1 MLRPLSGRYPP
12 AHGGLH
18 DFYTP
23 LLQGSLQRTGRHRS
37 AWAGIL
43 SLLVFMLF
51 AVPLGGQQDLIVGI
65 QVHGNRRIPAETVRA
80 RIFTKVGDVYDTA
93 ALERDFNA
101 LWNTGYFED
110 IRFER
115 EESAKGWILHIYVKE
130 RPTIREIN
138 YTGLNAVSTSDVLDR
153 FKEKKVGLS
162 VESQYDPTKIK
173 KAEVVLKDLLA
184 EHGRQFAT
192 IKTEKRD
199 IPPAAVGI
207 TFVVKEGPKVKV
219 GKIRFR
225 GNKHI
230 NDRTLRAA
238 MKNLKPIGIP
248 HSIFLENLFAK
259 TYDATKL
266 EEDTERVRAEFQNRG
281 YFKVLVDDPKTEIH
295 DTGHTGYHV
304 PFVQAGLGKSVDI
317 TMPIEEGARYRLG
330 TITFKNNKAIQN
342 VNALRNLFPMK
353 DGDIFSREKIAKGL
367 ENLRK
372 AYGEAGYI
380 NFTSVPDTKFDD
392 EKKTVDLVID
402 VDEGK
407 QFYVRRIEFQGNTT
421 TRDKVIRREIAL
433 EEGQVYNSRFWE
445 LSLLRLNQ
453 LGYFEQLKPD
463 DPNTTERH
471 LDEKNGTVDLTLKV
485 KEKGKNSIGLQGG
498 VSGLAGAFVGVNY
511 STNNFLGLGE
521 TLSVQASL
529 GNYQRDIVFGFT
541 EPYLFDRPIQAGF
554 NVYVRKTSFN
564 QARQY
569 AILTGQQSNFSSA
582 YLQNLQDYSQSSSG
596 FTLSVS
602 YPLRRSFKRLGV
614 SYSFDRSSLI
624 AVSDASKLLFD
635 NLNFSG
641 ITGPNALNG
650 IVTSKITPSFTM
662 NTLDAAYAP
671 HKGKSLFIG
680 GEFAG
685 IGGTVHT
692 IRPIV
697 QYKQFFPVQKRRNAV
712 GFNVQSSFITGYDG
726 VVAPPFERAYLGG
739 ENDLRGFDIRTVS
752 PIAYLPSVQTVAL
765 RDSSGYIPSNP
776 NYPVQTNSSGACVA
790 NCWNIA
796 IPYQQLVTPGGDFAV
811 NGNLEYRITIAG
823 PVAIAPFVDLGTDAI
838 LRESQLQV
846 NQTQYDNLLNTQFG
860 CPVHNAAYACDPTYT
875 IGGQTLGVKQ
885 YLNAVPGT
893 NWVPRMSTGLELQ
906 VMLPII
912 NAPFRIYYAYNAL
925 RLDSSATPPIQIT
938 RNMFPCPGGNV
949 PCQAYGAGD
958 YTYRYTLSTLGSSYT
973 LREPRKT
980 FRFTV
985 ATTF

>member
-1 MLRPLSGRYPP
+1 LE
-12 AHGGLH
+12 
-18 DFYTP
+18 
-23 LLQGSLQRTGRHRS
+23 QR
-37 AWAGIL
+37 AGIRL
-43 SLLVFMLF
+43 HIAVFLVIFF
-51 AVPLGGQQDLIVGI
+51 SAASFGQQDLIVDI
-65 QVHGNRRIPAETVRA
+65 RVHGNRRIPAETIKA
-80 RIFTKVGDVYDTA
+80 RIFTKIGDVYDVA

-115 EESAKGWILHIYVKE
+115 EQSEKGWILHIYLKE

-138 YTGLNAVSTSDVLDR
+138 YVGLNAVSTSDVLDR
-153 FKEKKVGLS
+153 FKERKVSLS
-162 VESQYDPTKIK
+162 VESQYDPTKVK
-173 KAEVVLKDLLA
+173 KAEVVVKDLLA

-192 IKTEKRD
+192 IRTEVRP

-225 GNKHI
+225 GNRHI
-230 NDRTLRAA
+230 NDRTLRAS

-248 HSIFLENLFAK
+248 HSIFLENIFAK

-295 DTGHTGYHV
+295 DTGHTGFHV
-304 PFVQAGLGKSVDI
+304 PFIQAGQGKSVDI
-317 TMPIEEGARYRLG
+317 TMPIVEGARYRLG
-330 TITFKNNKAIQN
+330 AITFKNNKAIRN
-342 VNALRNLFPMK
+342 EKALRSLFPMK
-353 DGDIFSREKIAKGL
+353 DGDIFSREKVAKGL

-392 EKKTVDLVID
+392 EKKTVDLSID

-433 EEGQVYNSRFWE
+433 EEGQIYNSRYWE

-453 LGYFEQLKPD
+453 LGYFDQLKPD

-485 KEKGKNSIGLQGG
+485 HEKGKNSIGLQGG
-498 VSGLAGAFVGVNY
+498 VSGLAGAFVGINY

-529 GNYQRDIVFGFT
+529 GNYQRDLVLGFT

-554 NVYVRKTSFN
+554 NVYTRKTSYD

-569 AILTGQQSNFSSA
+569 AILTGQNLNLSSA
-582 YLQNLQDYSQSSSG
+582 YTNNLQNYSQSSTG
-596 FTLSVS
+596 FSLSFS
-602 YPLRRSFKRLGV
+602 YPLRRSFKRFGI
-614 SYSFDRSSLI
+614 SYSLDRSSLV
-624 AVSDASKLLFD
+624 AVSSASKLLFD

-697 QYKQFFPVQKRRNAV
+697 QYKQFFPVQKRRNAI
-712 GFNVQSSFITGYDG
+712 GYNIQGSFITGYDG
-726 VVAPPFERAYLGG
+726 VVAPPFERSYLGG
-739 ENDLRGFDIRTVS
+739 ENDLRGFDVRTVS
-752 PIAYLPSVQTVAL
+752 PIAYLPSVQSVAL
-765 RDSSGYIPSNP
+765 RNPDGSFVPSNP
-776 NYPVQTNSSGACVA
+776 NFPVQVGPNGACVA
-790 NCWNIA
+790 NCWS
-796 IPYQQLVTPGGDFAV
+796 IPVPYEQLVTPGGDFAL
-811 NGNLEYRITIAG
+811 NGNIEYRITIAG
-823 PVAIAPFVDLGTDAI
+823 PVALAPFVDMGTNAI
-838 LRESQLQV
+838 LRSSQLQI
-846 NQTQYDNLLNTQFG
+846 NQTQLLNLNNTLFG
-860 CPVHNAAYACDPTYT
+860 CPVHTVAYACA
-875 IGGQTLGVKQ
+875 GGVNIPFSPDLH
-885 YLNAVPGT
+885 AVPGT

-912 NAPFRIYYAYNAL
+912 NAPFRVYYAYNAM
-925 RLDSSATPPIQIT
+925 RLDGSASPPISIT
-938 RNMFPCPGGNV
+938 RSMFPNN
-949 PCQAYGAGD
+949 GAGN
-958 YTYRYTLSTLGSSYT
+958 YTYLTTRDSLGSSYT
-973 LREPRKT
+973 LLEPRKT
-980 FRFTV
+980 FRFSV

>member
-1 MLRPLSGRYPP
+1 MRALRLGHTGSQRGPGRASACAQRP
-12 AHGGLH
+12 ARRPGSVLFRVFGLI
-18 DFYTP
+18 
-23 LLQGSLQRTGRHRS
+23 GVV
-37 AWAGIL
+37 
-43 SLLVFMLF
+43 LLVASAF
-51 AVPLGGQQDLIVGI
+51 AQEDLIVGI
-65 QVHGNRRIPAETVRA
+65 QIHGNRRIPADTVRA

-115 EESAKGWILHIYVKE
+115 EQSAKGWILHIYVKE

-138 YTGLNAVSTSDVLDR
+138 YTGLSAVSTSDVLDR
-153 FKEKKVGLS
+153 FKDRKVGLS

-173 KAEVVLKDLLA
+173 KAEVVIKDLLS

-192 IKTEKRD
+192 IRSEVRP

-207 TFVVKEGPKVKV
+207 TFVIKEGPKVKV
-219 GKIRFR
+219 GKISFR
-225 GNKHI
+225 GNRHI

-248 HSIFLENLFAK
+248 HSIFLENIFAK

-266 EEDTERVRAEFQNRG
+266 DEDTERVRAEFQNRG
-281 YFKVLVDDPKTEIH
+281 YFKVLVEDPKTEIH
-295 DTGHTGYHV
+295 DTGHAGSHI
-304 PFVQAGLGKSVDI
+304 PLIQAGAGKAVDI
-317 TMPIEEGARYRLG
+317 IMPIEEGARYKLG
-330 TITFKNNKAIQN
+330 SITFKNNKAITN
-342 VNALRNLFPMK
+342 TAALRSLFPIK
-353 DGDIFSREKIAKGL
+353 DGDIFSREKVAKGL

-380 NFTSVPDTKFDD
+380 NFTSVPDTTFDD
-392 EKKTVDLVID
+392 EKKIVNLIID

-421 TRDKVIRREIAL
+421 TRDKVIRREVVL
-433 EEGQVYNSRFWE
+433 EEGQIYNSRLWE
-445 LSLLRLNQ
+445 FSLLRLNQ
-453 LGYFEQLKPD
+453 LGYFEQLKPE
-463 DPNTTERH
+463 DPNTTDRH

-485 KEKGKNSIGLQGG
+485 HEKGKNTIGLQGG
-498 VSGLAGAFVGVNY
+498 VSGLAGAFVGINY

-529 GNYQRDIVFGFT
+529 GAYQRDLVFGFS

-554 NVYVRKTSFN
+554 NVYTRKTNYN

-569 AILTGQQSNFSSA
+569 AILTGQSSSLPNA
-582 YLQNLQDYSQSSSG
+582 YLQNLQNYSQSSTG
-596 FTLSVS
+596 FTLSLS
-602 YPLRRSFKRLGV
+602 YPLRHSLKRFGI
-614 SYSFDRSSLI
+614 SYSLDRSSLV
-624 AVSDASKLLFD
+624 AVSAASKLLFD

-641 ITGPNALNG
+641 VTGPNALNG

-671 HKGKSLFIG
+671 HHGKSLFVGAEI
-680 GEFAG
+680 AG
-685 IGGTVHT
+685 LGGTVNT
-692 IRPIV
+692 FRPII

-712 GFNVQSSFITGYDG
+712 GYNVQSSFITGYGG

-752 PIAYLPSVQTVAL
+752 PIAYLPSVQTVQL
-765 RDSSGYIPSNP
+765 RNGDGTFVPANKY
-776 NYPVQTNSSGACVA
+776 YPAILNSAGTACVA
-790 NCWNIA
+790 NCYNIP
-796 IPYQQLVTPGGDFAV
+796 IPYSQLVTPGGDFAL
-811 NGNLEYRITIAG
+811 NGNLEYRYTIAG
-823 PVAIAPFVDLGTDAI
+823 PVAVAPFVDMGTVAI
-838 LRESQLQV
+838 LRTSQLQINPV
-846 NQTQYDNLLNTQFG
+846 QYQNLLSTYFG
-860 CPVHNAAYACDPTYT
+860 CPYLTSAYACDPNFATR
-875 IGGQTLGVKQ
+875 GNTLGISQ
-885 YLNAVPGT
+885 YLKPVPGT

-906 VMLPII
+906 VMLPVI
-912 NAPFRIYYAYNAL
+912 NAPFRIYYAYNAM
-925 RLDSSATPPIQIT
+925 RLNSTAKAPIAIT
-938 RNMFPCPGGNV
+938 RAMFPGTVPIPCPTNE
-949 PCQAYGAGD
+949 GAGN
-958 YTYRYTLSTLGSSYT
+958 YTYCLTKDSLSSSYT
-973 LREPRKT
+973 LLEPRKT